1 MIDGILN
8 QIDGTVH
15 GMQEGRAQA
24 EQGVILAQR
33 AGEALG
39 SIREGGHQTMDRV
52 RAIAAATETQ
62 TAASRQAV
70 SSMEEIAKRAA
81 ENNAAS
87 DEAAAVAGH
96 LETLASNLRASVQRF
111 RI

>member
-1 MIDGILN
+1 
-8 QIDGTVH
+8 
-15 GMQEGRAQA
+15 
-24 EQGVILAQR
+24 
-33 AGEALG
+33 
-39 SIREGGHQTMDRV
+39 V
-52 RAIAAATETQ
+52 RAIADATATQ

-70 SSMEEIAKRAA
+70 TSMEEIARRAA

-96 LETLASNLRASVQRF
+96 LEALASNLRASVQRF